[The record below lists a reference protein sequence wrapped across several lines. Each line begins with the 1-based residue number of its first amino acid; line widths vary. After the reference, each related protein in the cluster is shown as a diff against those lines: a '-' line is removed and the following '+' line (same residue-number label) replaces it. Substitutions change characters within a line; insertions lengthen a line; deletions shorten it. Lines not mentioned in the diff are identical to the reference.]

1 MGADLVA
8 SILEMRKDREPDWEA
23 AERYLMDRG
32 DDDLERIFADRLGD
46 EEDPDG
52 ELGEDDDDGA
62 FENGGEDRAGVSETK
77 ARFLRALEAVASCWI
92 GDCRSAIKHQGA
104 ETVILIVGGTTY
116 GEPLEEIAD
125 AELFVASGMARAA
138 GFIVGDAS

>member
-32 DDDLERIFADRLGD
+32 DDDLERIRVDRLGD
-46 EEDPDG
+46 EEGPAG

-62 FENGGEDRAGVSETK
+62 LENDGDGAGVSETK

-92 GDCRSAIKHQGA
+92 GDCRSAIKHHGS

-116 GEPLEEIAD
+116 GEPLEELAD
-125 AELFVASGMARAA
+125 VELFVTSGMARAA
-138 GFIVGDAS
+138 GFIVRDGR